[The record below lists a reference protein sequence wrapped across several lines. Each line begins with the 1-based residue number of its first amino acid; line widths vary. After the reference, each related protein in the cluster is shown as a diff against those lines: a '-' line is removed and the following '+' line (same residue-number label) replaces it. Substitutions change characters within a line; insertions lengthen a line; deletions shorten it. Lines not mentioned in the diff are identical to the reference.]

1 MKKKKYRQLYYR
13 FFIIYT
19 SILVAT
25 VGILMV
31 FFISSSKARIKD
43 TSLDYMRML
52 SEEAVSYVEG
62 CASEMGYIK
71 GDLYQSA
78 MELEDLLS
86 FLKLDE
92 ESYRVK
98 RLEEF
103 IASPALKYN
112 GFEKFIIKILESYPN
127 IQKIDLISYE
137 RMESTTASKEGIKNR
152 VSISIEEMETLEEKR
167 LENKDRFFFIQ
178 EVRNPDTMESV
189 GAMIVYFDSNVFGK
203 LKDYYSKAE
212 LIIRHSKG
220 AVIFN
225 SSEGGKNQPFLQIE
239 DGNNHVS
246 EKVAKNYI
254 VTTFINKR
262 EANRL
267 PMPLLF
273 TVLGIGIVIIGVGV
287 IWINISLQKL
297 AKRLHYILDG
307 MKKVTTGD
315 LKVRLEYDSNGD
327 ELDLISKNFNSMC
340 IKLDRYIQKSYL
352 AEIEQKGA
360 ELNALQNQINPHF
373 LYNTLEVIRMK
384 AICNK
389 DKDVAN
395 MLYSMS
401 VIFRSQLKDSDMI
414 TVAQEIHY
422 CKKYLELF
430 EYRYQKKFTS
440 RVVCAEEY
448 KDYPIIKFLLQPVIE
463 NYFIHGIYGE
473 KEGNELCIR
482 VDKSKSGLVIHVVD
496 NGKGMS
502 MEDIEEKNR
511 ELRENDRTDK
521 KSIGL
526 GNVNA
531 RIKAVYGEEYGVSVK
546 QSDLGGMHVILT
558 LGMGEDYEKKKSD
571 VSGR

>member
-19 SILVAT
+19 SILVST
-25 VGILMV
+25 VGILMT

-52 SEEAVSYVEG
+52 SEETVSYVEG
-62 CASEMGYIK
+62 CANEVGYIK
-71 GDLYQSA
+71 GDLYQST
-78 MELEDLLS
+78 MELEDLLNY
-86 FLKLDE
+86 LKLDE
-92 ESYRVK
+92 EKYRVK

-127 IQKIDLISYE
+127 IQKIDLISYT
-137 RMESTTASKEGIKNR
+137 RLESTTASKEGLKNR
-152 VSISIEEMETLEEKR
+152 VTLSALEMEELEETR
-167 LENKDRFFFIQ
+167 LEKGDPFFFIQ
-178 EVRNPDTMESV
+178 EIRNPDTMENL
-189 GAMIVYFDSNVFGK
+189 GAMIVYFNIDVFRN

-212 LIIRHSKG
+212 LNVKHSKG
-220 AVIFN
+220 AVIFT
-225 SSEGGKNQPFLQIE
+225 SLEEENQSAKE
-239 DGNNHVS
+239 VDDGSNHVV
-246 EKVAKNYI
+246 EKAAKNYT

-262 EANRL
+262 DANKL
-267 PMPLLF
+267 PMPLLL
-273 TVLGIGIVIIGVGV
+273 TVLGIGIAIIGIGV

-297 AKRLHYILDG
+297 AKRLNYILDG
-307 MKKVTTGD
+307 MKKITTGD
-315 LKVRLEYDSNGD
+315 LKVRLEYDNNGD
-327 ELDLISKNFNSMC
+327 ELDLISRNFNSMC

-352 AEIEQKGA
+352 AEIEQKNA
-360 ELNALQNQINPHF
+360 ELHALQNQINPHF

-430 EYRYQKKFTS
+430 EYRYQDKFTS
-440 RVVCAEEY
+440 RVVCPEEHMN
-448 KDYPIIKFLLQPVIE
+448 YPIIKFLLQPIIE

-473 KEGNELCIR
+473 REGNELCVR
-482 VDKSKSGLVIHVVD
+482 VDKSKAGLVIHVVD

-502 MEDIEEKNR
+502 EEELEQKNK
-511 ELRENDRTDK
+511 ELMDNHRTDG

-531 RIKAVYGEEYGVSVK
+531 RIKAVYGESYGVFVK
-546 QSDLGGMHVILT
+546 QSEPGGMHVVLT
-558 LGMGEDYEKKKSD
+558 LGIGEDYDKKKSD